1 MNRIAV
7 IVAAFSVVSGV
18 TPPAS
23 SATITGRVVDANG
36 RPAANTFVSARNAAR
51 KISTTVLTDR
61 TGGYRI
67 DDLYPGTYELRA
79 RRAGVSDGTQAGV
92 LLSELDATANLNLGA
107 ADPALTSTPG
117 AAWLQALPNDPI
129 KATFIS
135 SCTICHDMG
144 SVVARQPRDKAAW
157 LDVIKMMRNQT
168 DIYSVILK
176 MDDTALAEWLE
187 RHQFGK
193 QPTAWDAFRPSANVV
208 SNARVVE
215 YEVGDVN
222 SWAHDMA
229 VEPATG
235 AAWVGD
241 YINDVLIRVDARTG
255 AQTVVPIPLKTAGM
269 HTLNFDRDGALW
281 VTFQFADMVGRYET
295 AKGTWRLYAG
305 FERSTFVHSFA
316 LDTLGFVAKDA
327 KGRIWMSQFGGN
339 KVSALDPVSGKL
351 DEFVVEGAKGGRL
364 YGIALNSTGK
374 VWYTKYSE
382 NKLGYFDPA
391 TRKRFERDGPRP
403 DGGPHR
409 IHIDD
414 EDNLW
419 IPLSGYGTIWQYN
432 TKTGVNR
439 EIRLP
444 DADTFPYVN
453 LYDAKSKRLWIA
465 GNGANSIY
473 AYDPK
478 TGKFTT
484 FRLPSIESYPRMIS
498 IDYTTGDLWTALSS
512 FPNKHA
518 LRDHGLLLKIPNA
531 LEQVR

>member
-1 MNRIAV
+1 MNRTVLAAV
-7 IVAAFSVVSGV
+7 IAALCAF
-18 TPPAS
+18 TLPAPA
-23 SATITGRVVDANG
+23 ATIAGRVVDASG
-36 RPAANTFVSARNAAR
+36 RPAANTFVSARNIAR

-61 TGGYRI
+61 AGNYRI
-67 DDLYPGTYELRA
+67 DDLYAGTYELRA

-92 LLSELDATANLNLGA
+92 VLTELDVTANLTLGA
-107 ADPALTSTPG
+107 ADPALISTPG

-144 SVVARQPRDKAAW
+144 SVVARQPRDKSAW

-176 MDDTALAEWLE
+176 MDDAALAEWLE
-187 RHQFGK
+187 RHEFGK
-193 QPTAWDAFRPSANVV
+193 RSAAWNGFRPSANVV
-208 SNARVVE
+208 SSARVVE
-215 YEVGDVN
+215 YEVGDAN

-229 VEPATG
+229 IEPATG

-255 AQTVVPIPLKTAGM
+255 AQTNVAIPLKSAGM
-269 HTLNFDRDGALW
+269 HTLNFDGEGALW
-281 VTFQFADMVGRYET
+281 VTFQFADMVGRYDT
-295 AKGTWRLYAG
+295 ARGTWRLYAG

-316 LDTLGFVAKDA
+316 LDTLGRVAKDA

-339 KVSALDPVSGKL
+339 KVSALDPASGKL
-351 DEFVVEGAKGGRL
+351 EEFVVDGAKGGRL
-364 YGIALNSTGK
+364 YGIALDSAGR

-391 TRKRFERDGPRP
+391 TGKRFERDGLRP
-403 DGGPHR
+403 DAGPHR

-419 IPLSGYGTIWQYN
+419 IPLSGYGTIWQYSA
-432 TKTGVNR
+432 KTGANR

-453 LYDAKSKRLWIA
+453 FYDAKSKRLWIA
-465 GNGANSIY
+465 GNGANSVY

-478 TGKFTT
+478 TEKFTT